1 MINKPRRFVS
11 ERDGGDAATEDK
23 PNVLIKANIDEGAV
37 SAVEISA
44 LSNPF
49 A

>member
-1 MINKPRRFVS
+1 LALYVEPMA
-11 ERDGGDAATEDK
+11 GAATEDK
-23 PNVLIKANIDEGAV
+23 PNVLIKATIDEGAV